1 MVFDV
6 WMRVLNKFSDCV
18 LWLLQDNLRAVE
30 NLKLEASRRGV
41 DPARL
46 VFAPRMRNDEH
57 LARHQLADLFMD
69 TFPCNAHTTAS
80 DALWAGL
87 PMVTCAGETFASR
100 VAASLLTT
108 MDMPDC
114 VTYDLVSYEQKI
126 VSLLEQSQSLQV
138 LRERV
143 ASGRTQSPLF
153 DTSAIARQ
161 LEEAYKLMMQRYE
174 MELLPVDFDVKQ

>member
-1 MVFDV
+1 
-6 WMRVLNKFSDCV
+6 
-18 LWLLQDNLRAVE
+18 
-30 NLKLEASRRGV
+30 
-41 DPARL
+41 
-46 VFAPRMRNDEH
+46 
-57 LARHQLADLFMD
+57 
-69 TFPCNAHTTAS
+69 
-80 DALWAGL
+80 
-87 PMVTCAGETFASR
+87 
-100 VAASLLTT
+100 